1 MISARFDGIIAIHH
15 SPTEYALMAE
25 DERAAKIEH
34 ENKMIRRLRILV
46 DLTFAVIAQDNDMTL
61 EQGWEHVL
69 ALKGAAVAMFPGKE
83 ETFDLI
89 YLPRFSR
96 LLAERF
102 GAN

>member
-1 MISARFDGIIAIHH
+1 MSDSSLKAAI
-15 SPTEYALMAE
+15 EQE
-25 DERAAKIEH
+25 E
-34 ENKMIRRLRILV
+34 KMLRRLRFLV
-46 DLTFAVIAQDNDMTL
+46 DLTFAIIAQDAAMTL
-61 EQGWEHVL
+61 DQGWEHVI

-83 ETFDLI
+83 ETFDLL